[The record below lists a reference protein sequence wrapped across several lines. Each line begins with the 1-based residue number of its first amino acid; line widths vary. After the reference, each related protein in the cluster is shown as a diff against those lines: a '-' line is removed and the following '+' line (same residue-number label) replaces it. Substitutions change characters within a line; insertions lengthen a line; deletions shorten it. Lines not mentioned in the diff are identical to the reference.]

1 MRRFLAAAALGLGLL
16 SAGAALDGAGAAPF
30 RHEGPGVTL
39 AHGDHWPHS
48 APPPRP
54 HWPRYAPP
62 PRHHHWRH
70 YAPPPRHYGWQQHQG
85 WQPRHHHHPQ
95 YYGWR

>member
-30 RHEGPGVTL
+30 RQEGPGVTL
-39 AHGDHWPHS
+39 AHGDYWRHN
-48 APPPRP
+48 APPP
-54 HWPRYAPP
+54 H
-62 PRHHHWRH
+62 HHHWRH

-95 YYGWR
+95 TYGWR